1 VSEQGESLLNTV
13 VFRAIVN
20 GEQVRAE
27 IPLQLRLI
35 DLLRDVLGLT
45 GTKEGCGEGE
55 CGACT
60 VIVDGE
66 IVNSCLMFARQ
77 AQGKEIL
84 TIEGLSRGNA
94 LHPIQE
100 AFIEQGAVQCGFCT
114 PGMVLAAKALLDKNP
129 APTRQEI
136 AVALSGNVC
145 RCTGYEKIIEAVAAA
160 AKKLSNEA
168 THNRAQREAPS
179 DNQAGVVGQSVI
191 RCDARLKVLGQSI
204 YAADIVMPGM
214 LYAKVLRSPCAHAR
228 IKMIDAEVA
237 RSLPGVVAVFTH
249 EDIPG
254 TNAFGIIVKDEP
266 VLVPEKVRCRGDAL
280 ALVAAES
287 EDAATKALQV
297 IGVEYEELPAVFDPE
312 QAMLPESPIIHGT
325 SNIMDHARIRRGDTN
340 RALQTCDAVVTNSY
354 HTQMVEH
361 CYLEPE
367 AGIAYLDGDTVVIK
381 ASTQNPHYDR
391 KDVAANLALPLNRV
405 RVIQAVTGGGFGGK
419 LDISVQIYLGLIV
432 LKTGRPVRMVYD
444 REESFLASS
453 KRHPFCID
461 YTTGA
466 TSDGVLQAVKVRLVC
481 DTGAYA
487 SYGPATM
494 KRALVHVTGPYC
506 VPNVS
511 VDGYCVYTNNPRAG
525 AMRGFGVPQV
535 AFAHESQMDEIA
547 ARLGVS
553 PLEIRMKNALRTGS
567 VTVTG
572 QVLGESVGLVET
584 LTRVGEQA
592 GLTLSGSGGGPS

>member
-1 VSEQGESLLNTV
+1 LNTV
-13 VFRAIVN
+13 SFKAIVN
-20 GEQVRAE
+20 GERVAVE

-66 IVNSCLMFARQ
+66 IVNSCLMFAQQ

-114 PGMVLAAKALLDKNP
+114 PGMVLATKALLDKNL

-145 RCTGYEKIIEAVAAA
+145 RCTGYEKIIEAVTAAS
-160 AKKLSNEA
+160 KKLSSEA
-168 THNRAQREAPS
+168 AGNNRAQRDTLS
-179 DNQAGVVGQSVI
+179 DNKVGVVGQSVI

-204 YAADIVMPGM
+204 YAADIVLPGM

-228 IKMIDAEVA
+228 IKMIDAGVA
-237 RSLPGVVAVFTH
+237 RSLPGVVVFTH
-249 EDIPG
+249 KDIPG

-266 VLVPEKVRCRGDAL
+266 ALVSEKIRCRGDAL
-280 ALVAAES
+280 VLVAAES
-287 EDAATKALQV
+287 EAAGADALKA
-297 IGVEYEELPAVFDPE
+297 ISVEVEELPAVFDPE
-312 QAMLPESPIIHGT
+312 QAMQTGAPIVHGS
-325 SNIMDHARIRRGDTN
+325 SNIMDQARIRRGDAD
-340 RALQTCDAVVTNSY
+340 RALQGCDVVVTRRY

-361 CYLEPE
+361 SYIEPE
-367 AGIAYLDGDTVVIK
+367 AGIAYLDGDMVVIK

-419 LDISVQIYLGLIV
+419 LDISVQIYLALIA
-432 LKTGRPVRMVYD
+432 LRTGRPVRMVFD
-444 REESFLASS
+444 REESFQASS

-466 TSDGVLQAVKVRLVC
+466 TSDGMLQAVKVRLVC

-494 KRALVHVTGPYC
+494 KRALVHVAGPYC

-511 VDGYCVYTNNPRAG
+511 VDGYCVYTNNPRSG

-572 QVLGESVGLVET
+572 QALGESVGLVET

-592 GLTLSGSGGGPS
+592 GLTLPGSGGCPS

>member
-1 VSEQGESLLNTV
+1 
-13 VFRAIVN
+13 
-20 GEQVRAE
+20 
-27 IPLQLRLI
+27 
-35 DLLRDVLGLT
+35 LGLT